1 MLIDYSSDWN
11 RKRKSAASDEPVLAE
26 FDPSQHAA
34 SFRTAGLI
42 RRWGH
47 RLWTGLILLTLL
59 TGCGHE
65 TRVTRVD
72 TGVVTDL
79 SGRWNDT
86 DSRMVAEEMVKASLG
101 SPWLAGYQQEKHRQ
115 PVVIVGT
122 VVNRTHEHINVQ
134 TFINDLSRELIN
146 SGKVKFVSSKGER
159 EEIREERRDQAIYA
173 KEETQKAP
181 GKETGADYMM
191 KGSISTILD
200 EADGTK
206 AVYYQVD
213 LELVNLESNE
223 KSWIGQRKIKKVVE
237 RKRTIF

>member
-1 MLIDYSSDWN
+1 MMDGFARRIGYGLWSGLLF
-11 RKRKSAASDEPVLAE
+11 SALLA
-26 FDPSQHAA
+26 
-34 SFRTAGLI
+34 
-42 RRWGH
+42 
-47 RLWTGLILLTLL
+47 
-59 TGCGHE
+59 GCGHE

-86 DSRMVAEEMVKASLG
+86 DSRMVAEEMIKTSLG
-101 SPWLAGYQQEKHRQ
+101 SPWLTSYQQAKHRQ

-122 VVNRTHEHINVQ
+122 IVNRSHEHINVQ

-159 EEIREERRDQAIYA
+159 DEIREERRDQAIHA
-173 KEETQKAP
+173 REDTQKAP

-200 EADGTK
+200 EADGAK

-213 LELVNLESNE
+213 LELVDLESNE

-237 RKRTIF
+237 RKRTVF